1 MSFFHTR
8 IIIIISHTER
18 ENAAAHAQRQTERM
32 AKLGEGD
39 ERWIVEEK
47 GRDGVNVNG
56 WHWQELDCLS
66 WAKVCL
72 YERQLRGVCTCLLVR
87 FYMCDARYID

>member
-1 MSFFHTR
+1 MFEAVH
-8 IIIIISHTER
+8 
-18 ENAAAHAQRQTERM
+18 AARPARAAEIGLFGHAHIDRDDLAAQQPVM
-32 AKLGEGD
+32 PVQLGEGD

-72 YERQLRGVCTCLLVR
+72 YERQLRGVCTCLLV
-87 FYMCDARYID
+87 